1 LDQTRSMTES
11 NGNANQKIIGLGK
24 QDFGGPIPE
33 GYHHRGELHFR
44 SVGLGQAE
52 VSDLEVALRGDQQVL
67 GLQVPMD
74 DAMRV
79 QKVHASKQFP
89 WEALKWK
96 WIWGSVKDFG
106 PSGISGPT
114 WIVEGDMPDLGSLSM
129 RSERSCSRCSKTRR
143 ISSWPSRSR
152 NWHTSNS
159 LQV

>member
-1 LDQTRSMTES
+1 LKDHPLEDAVQLVLLRGPRKQSPAIEHLED
-11 NGNANQKIIGLGK
+11 NAGSTPDVHGAVIGLGK

-79 QKVHASKQFP
+79 QKVHTSKQFP
-89 WEALKWK
+89 
-96 WIWGSVKDFG
+96 
-106 PSGISGPT
+106 
-114 WIVEGDMPDLGSLSM
+114 
-129 RSERSCSRCSKTRR
+129 
-143 ISSWPSRSR
+143 
-152 NWHTSNS
+152 
-159 LQV
+159 